1 MTEEERKKRA
11 FPEPPAA
18 RDDVAAYCLFYG
30 DVIFVRART
39 PSGWQ
44 PVALTEIGDDEEIAR
59 LIDGWWE
66 RRQYPSRLL
75 EAF

>member
-1 MTEEERKKRA
+1 MTA
-11 FPEPPAA
+11 FPEPPTS

-39 PSGWQ
+39 PNGWQ
-44 PVALTEIGDDEEIAR
+44 SVALTEIGDDEEIAALVDR
-59 LIDGWWE
+59 WWDE
-66 RRQYPSRLL
+66 CQYPSRLL